1 MYKPL
6 PLKYRP
12 KTLDEVVGQEVVV
25 NLIRSA
31 IKAGKISAP
40 VVLTGIRGTGKTSLA
55 RIIAKAINCED
66 QDNPPCCSCAA
77 CLSIESNSTFD
88 VMEIDAASN
97 TGVDDIR
104 SIIESCQYKPTSL
117 KYKVFIVDEV
127 HMLSKS
133 AFNALLKTLEEP
145 PAHVRFLFATT
156 EIDKVPDTVLSRC
169 LRLDLRRVECSE
181 IAQYLSR
188 IAKIEGVD
196 IEPRAV
202 QLIASASGGSVRDAL
217 SILNQVFYLDPPIKA
232 SSVSDLLGVVDN
244 NVLIKLLQLIIS
256 GDACGAINEGRA
268 IYSKISSVKAI
279 LNGILEIL
287 HHATCKK
294 LGVVNISDHFTS
306 EENEVL
312 IDNIFG
318 KMTIPS
324 INQIWQVVVKGI
336 DEISKSVSEALS
348 LEITIVRACYI
359 APLPDLYSMVS
370 SVGASSNTNNKV
382 ELKAET
388 ISSIEDVVR
397 LVSSDAVMSS
407 CLKQYAVFN
416 GVSGKEVRL
425 MYKSN
430 FTEKLRDK
438 LSQIVSQ
445 VGYTVVWESDK
456 DASEAYHDD
465 PLLAEALQ
473 IFPDAQVTD

>member
-40 VVLTGIRGTGKTSLA
+40 IILTGIRGTGKTSLA
-55 RIIAKAINCED
+55 RIIAKAINCECI
-66 QDNPPCCSCAA
+66 DNPPCCTCAS
-77 CLSIESNSTFD
+77 CLSIENNSTFD

-104 SIIESCQYKPTSL
+104 SIIESCQYKPTTL

-169 LRLDLRRVECSE
+169 LRLDLRRVEFSE

-188 IAKIEGVD
+188 IAKIENVN

-217 SILNQVFYLDPPIKA
+217 SILNQVFYLDQPIKV

-244 NVLIKLLQLIIS
+244 NVLIKLLKLIIS

-312 IDNIFG
+312 IDNIF
-318 KMTIPS
+318 KEMTIPS

-336 DEISKSVSEALS
+336 DEISKSVSEALA

-359 APLPDLYSMVS
+359 APLPDLYSIVS
-370 SVGASSNTNNKV
+370 NLGPSGNSNNEIESAK
-382 ELKAET
+382 
-388 ISSIEDVVR
+388 ISSIED
-397 LVSSDAVMSS
+397 LVSLVHSDALMSS
-407 CLKQYAVFN
+407 CLKQYSVFN
-416 GVSGKEVRL
+416 GVLGKEVRL
-425 MYKSN
+425 AYKSN

-438 LSQIVSQ
+438 RSQVVSQ
-445 VGYTVVWESDK
+445 FGYTLSWIPVDTQDRS
-456 DASEAYHDD
+456 YHDD
-465 PLLAEALQ
+465 PLVAEALQ
-473 IFPDAQVTD
+473 IFPGSQVSD

>member
-40 VVLTGIRGTGKTSLA
+40 IILTGIRGTGKTSLA
-55 RIIAKAINCED
+55 RIIAKAINCECI
-66 QDNPPCCSCAA
+66 DNPPCCTCAS
-77 CLSIESNSTFD
+77 CLSIENNSTFD

-104 SIIESCQYKPTSL
+104 SIIESCQYKPTTL

-169 LRLDLRRVECSE
+169 LRLDLRRVEFSE

-188 IAKIEGVD
+188 IAKIENVN

-217 SILNQVFYLDPPIKA
+217 SILNQVFYLDQPIKV

-244 NVLIKLLQLIIS
+244 DVLINLLQLIIS
-256 GDACGAINEGRA
+256 GDSAGAIKEGRV
-268 IYSKISSVKAI
+268 IYSKISSVRSI

-287 HHATCKK
+287 HYAACKK
-294 LGVVNISDHFTS
+294 LEVVNISDNFTS
-306 EENEVL
+306 PESASK
-312 IDNIFG
+312 IDNIF
-318 KMTIPS
+318 KEITLPS

-336 DEISKSVSEALS
+336 DEISKSVSEALA

-359 APLPDLYSMVS
+359 APLPDLYSIVS
-370 SVGASSNTNNKV
+370 GVASSNTNNKV

-407 CLKQYAVFN
+407 CLKQYAVFK

-438 LSQIVSQ
+438 LSQIVFQ
-445 VGYTVVWESDK
+445 VGYTVEWEADK

-465 PLLAEALQ
+465 PLVAEALQ
-473 IFPDAQVTD
+473 IFPGSQVSD